1 MSDDHLQGSTWPD
14 LLQRI
19 RARTPARVLVD
30 RAGAGYRTP
39 TQLEL
44 RQAHAAARDAV
55 RHELNPER
63 DLGPEFIKRWQLFE
77 VSTPARSKDEYLLR
91 PDLGRAFTNQA
102 SRQITNACPAQAD
115 LQIVIGDGLSVTAV
129 ARQVPPLLPFI
140 AAEAERQG
148 WKLGRPF
155 IIRHCRVGIMNHVG
169 ELLSPKVVVLLIGE
183 RPGLATAESLSAYMA
198 FSPRSGDTDARRNL
212 ISNIHSRGVAMQAAA
227 RRIVALAAQMRAQQ
241 ASGVNVKED
250 VERPQWL
257 DHR

>member
-1 MSDDHLQGSTWPD
+1 MTDDNLERSTWPD

-55 RHELNPER
+55 RQELDPER
-63 DLGPEFIKRWQLFE
+63 DLGSEFIKHWQLFE
-77 VSTPARSKDEYLLR
+77 VPTLAHSKDEYLLR
-91 PDLGRAFTNQA
+91 PDLGRAFTDA
-102 SRQITNACPAQAD
+102 AARQITSACPAHAD
-115 LQIVIGDGLSVTAV
+115 LQIVIGDGLSVTSV
-129 ARQVPPLLPFI
+129 ATQVPPLLPLI
-140 AAEAERQG
+140 AAEAGRHE

-155 IIRHCRVGIMNHVG
+155 IVRHCRVGIMNHVG
-169 ELLSPKVVVLLIGE
+169 ELLSPQVVVLLIGE

-198 FSPRSGDTDARRNL
+198 FRPRSGDTDARRNL
-212 ISNIHSRGVAMQAAA
+212 ISNIHARGVAVEAAA

-241 ASGVNVKED
+241 ASGVEVKERMD
-250 VERPQWL
+250 QPKWL
-257 DHR
+257 GNP